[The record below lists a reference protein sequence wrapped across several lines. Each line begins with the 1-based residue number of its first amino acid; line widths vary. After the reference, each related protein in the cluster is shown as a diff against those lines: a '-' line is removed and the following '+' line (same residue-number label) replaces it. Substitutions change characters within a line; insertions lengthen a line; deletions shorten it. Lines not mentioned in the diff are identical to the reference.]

1 MLCNLGASVK
11 LNMTLRDG
19 TIISTLGYSLSKS
32 LINVAYLI
40 MDQGSLIIGKLLLV
54 VDLKQDTYLSP
65 PQNLSGTHYRMA
77 SFKWLNCY

>member
-19 TIISTLGYSLSKS
+19 TTTSTLGYSLSKS

-40 MDQGSLIIGKLLLV
+40 MDKGSLLIGKII
-54 VDLKQDTYLSP
+54 
-65 PQNLSGTHYRMA
+65 
-77 SFKWLNCY
+77 